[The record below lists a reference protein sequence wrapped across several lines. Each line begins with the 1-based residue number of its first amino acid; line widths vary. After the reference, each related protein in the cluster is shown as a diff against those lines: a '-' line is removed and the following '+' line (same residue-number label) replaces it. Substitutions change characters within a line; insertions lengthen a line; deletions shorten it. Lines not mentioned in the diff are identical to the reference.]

1 MTSLPELIRS
11 VIPGAHPA
19 DAAVPVKLLL
29 RAGALNGERPGWDAK
44 RRRLFW
50 VDIREPALHMF
61 DPATGHD
68 VSWEMPAWIGCYALD
83 EDGDAMVALATG
95 LYHIALDTGTLT
107 PFAHSPFDARRFIFN
122 DGRCDPRGRFFGGTM
137 YLPLGPGDLSG
148 EAKKTPLW
156 RYDGG
161 GRWTG
166 VTDPVSMSNG
176 LAWSPDGRTMYHA
189 DTEPKTVWAY
199 DYDLD
204 TGTPTNRR
212 VFAQVEVEDK
222 SGGPDGATVDS
233 EGFYWSC
240 IYANGELLRF
250 DPEGRIE
257 RRVPMPVK
265 YPTMPALGGP
275 DLKTLFVTSATHAMS
290 PEERASRP
298 DEGGLFAFEAPV
310 PGLPPNLFSGEYR

>member
-1 MTSLPELIRS
+1 M
-11 VIPGAHPA
+11 IPGAHPA
-19 DAAVPVKLLL
+19 DAAVPVELLL